1 MAEFMVAG
9 PQAAAFLDAALCVDA
24 SAIPLSRA
32 KYTMILAADG
42 GILDDLIVYQNA
54 PGEYLVVANAGNH
67 DVVAAALA
75 ERIQGFEAV
84 VTDLTEALA
93 LIAVQGPNARA
104 ILEATAGLEQREEWA
119 MGHTLDE
126 LPYYACMGMSYE
138 GAALLVA
145 RTGYTGEDG
154 FELYV
159 EAARAAQLWDALTT
173 AGAEHGLVPCG
184 LAARDTLR
192 LEAGMPLYGHEL
204 GMPKSGPRRRG
215 LPGWG
220 SRRPRR
226 PISSAAPRSR
236 RVPRAMPGFS
246 SVSPPRASAPPARA
260 MPCCAAT
267 TRSVR

>member
-1 MAEFMVAG
+1 MTDRLSPLDATHRALGASFTDFAGWQMPVRYTSDLAEHHAVRSAAGIFDISHMAEFMVAG
-9 PQAAAFLDAALCVDA
+9 PQAAAFLDTALCVDA

-32 KYTMILAADG
+32 KYTMVLAVDG

-93 LIAVQGPNARA
+93 LIAVQGPSSRA
-104 ILEATAGLEQREEWA
+104 ILEATAGLEHRDEWA

-126 LPYYACMGMSYE
+126 LPYYACMGMSFQ
-138 GAALLVA
+138 GSALLVA

-159 EAARAAQLWDALTT
+159 EAARAATLWDALSA
-173 AGAEHGLVPCG
+173 AGAEHGLVEVERRVYERG
-184 LAARDTLR
+184 VLAL
-192 LEAGMPLYGHEL
+192 L
-204 GMPKSGPRRRG
+204 
-215 LPGWG
+215 
-220 SRRPRR
+220 RRPGDG
-226 PISSAAPRSR
+226 
-236 RVPRAMPGFS
+236 PGDGGDAGGGA
-246 SVSPPRASAPPARA
+246 VSG
-260 MPCCAAT
+260 
-267 TRSVR
+267 